1 MTDPIGHHAQD
12 LAIVNIPTFGVVAN
26 SRHFAA
32 MYSILT
38 DLILYQ
44 DPEQRQRSQQL
55 DTFLYSF
62 DAEDR
67 LRYSTE
73 VKYLQNRIREQES
86 TYRIYEEHYDRL
98 SEEGKL
104 EIGRVR
110 SDLLED
116 TQKLSL
122 IFDAIAIL
130 QIHSKAA
137 AELRSSLRLEA
148 HAQEL
153 AWFMLDDDK
162 LLAKLAIKDIH
173 YTWVRKKD
181 SSTENA
187 LVVRDLQALN
197 TSPDAYYV
205 EIISRYEKAGPG
217 NEVSHRAD

>member
-1 MTDPIGHHAQD
+1 
-12 LAIVNIPTFGVVAN
+12 
-26 SRHFAA
+26 

-38 DLILYQ
+38 DLVLYQ

-86 TYRIYEEHYDRL
+86 THRIYEEHYDRL
-98 SEEGKL
+98 SDEGKL
-104 EIGRVR
+104 EVGRIR
-110 SDLLED
+110 SDLSED
-116 TQKLSL
+116 IQKLSL

-153 AWFMLDDDK
+153 AWFMLDEDK
-162 LLAKLAIKDIH
+162 LLAKLAIKDIR

-197 TSPDAYYV
+197 TSPDAYFV
-205 EIISRYEKAGPG
+205 EIISRYEKAGLRD
-217 NEVSHRAD
+217 EVSLPE